1 MKAVI
6 IRTDGTKSVVEF
18 SHENS
23 YDTLSGAVG
32 GYIECVRLS
41 ESEDMWCNENGIAE
55 RRDLNMIASAIY
67 SETFGVGNP
76 ILGDVIITGGA
87 DEEGYTLGLS
97 EEDVEKWLAY
107 SKQVIPVAYLTG
119 ALYDLQKFCG
129 QCRPPSNRGFIDKLS
144 EQETK

>member
-1 MKAVI
+1 
-6 IRTDGTKSVVEF
+6 
-18 SHENS
+18 
-23 YDTLSGAVG
+23 
-32 GYIECVRLS
+32 
-41 ESEDMWCNENGIAE
+41 MWCNENAIAE

-107 SKQVIPVAYLTG
+107 NSRVIPVAYLSS
-119 ALYDLQKFCG
+119 ALY
-129 QCRPPSNRGFIDKLS
+129 N
-144 EQETK
+144 